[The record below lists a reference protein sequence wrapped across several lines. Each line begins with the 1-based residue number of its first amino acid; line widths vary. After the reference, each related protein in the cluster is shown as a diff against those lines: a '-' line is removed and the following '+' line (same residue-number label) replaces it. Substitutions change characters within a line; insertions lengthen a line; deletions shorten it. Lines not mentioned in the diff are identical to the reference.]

1 LNTQNKLQRRYN
13 QKEFETIIQRAAEIY
28 HKDKEGYDDEILSS
42 AAQELDIPKKYIK
55 QAITSLKQEKAIEEK
70 NKRTVQ
76 MVLAVGFFI
85 VLGIAL
91 IVWFSVQS
99 SSPENI
105 LQSMKDKYYNTLVA
119 LDEDVKTKHAQL
131 ENVIERR
138 FELIPKLEEVV
149 REYAQFEKDIL
160 LSFTQARNSY
170 QNAVSVEEKAYWE

>member
-1 LNTQNKLQRRYN
+1 
-13 QKEFETIIQRAAEIY
+13 
-28 HKDKEGYDDEILSS
+28 
-42 AAQELDIPKKYIK
+42 
-55 QAITSLKQEKAIEEK
+55 
-70 NKRTVQ
+70 
-76 MVLAVGFFI
+76 MVLALGFFI

-170 QNAVSVEEKAYWE
+170 QNAVSVE